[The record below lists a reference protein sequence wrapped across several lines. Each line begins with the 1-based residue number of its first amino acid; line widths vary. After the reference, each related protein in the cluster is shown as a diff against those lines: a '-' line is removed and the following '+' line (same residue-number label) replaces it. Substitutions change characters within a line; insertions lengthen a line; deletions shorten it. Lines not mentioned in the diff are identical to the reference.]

1 MSGINK
7 VIIMGRL
14 GRDPELRYSQSGKAV
29 CKFVLATSKKW
40 SDKQTNELREK
51 TEWHRATA
59 WGRAGEVINE
69 YCKKGHLLYI
79 EGELSTSQ
87 YEKEGQKHFS
97 TEIMVDEFHLLPNG
111 GRDASSGTPGTP
123 AQKPAQ
129 KPAPVEDTS
138 AMDDAFNS
146 APQDD
151 DFPF

>member
-14 GRDPELRYSQSGKAV
+14 GRDPELRYSQTGKAV

-40 SDKQTNELREK
+40 SDKQTNEVREK

-59 WGRAGEVINE
+59 WGKAGELINE
-69 YCKKGHLLYI
+69 YCKKGHLLWI

-97 TEIMVDEFHLLPNG
+97 TEIIVNEFHLLPNG
-111 GRDASSGTPGTP
+111 GRDTSSGTPVQKPT
-123 AQKPAQ
+123 QKPAAL
-129 KPAPVEDTS
+129 PAEDTS
-138 AMDDAFNS
+138 AMDDAFSS

-151 DFPF
+151 DIPF